1 MNTFSLSAW
10 ILQSITLFIGILA
23 AIPILRA
30 LIGISLVAIS
40 EIFGLKTKTLRTL
53 GIKIVPAF
61 LRASLGFGLVI
72 GIATPANAE
81 TIENQIPVID
91 RVIEF
96 EESIEETIVVEEN
109 ISSENV
115 TSEVESISEKSS
127 DIEIYKIKAGDSLW
141 AIAQEQVVG
150 KDASADEID
159 AAWREIWRLN
169 RNVIGDNPSLI
180 KPGQEIRLNDFNK

>member
-10 ILQSITLFIGILA
+10 ILQSITLFLGILA

-40 EIFGLKTKTLRTL
+40 EMFGLKTKTLRTL

-72 GIATPANAE
+72 GMATPANAE
-81 TIENQIPVID
+81 TIENQIPIID
-91 RVIEF
+91 RVIDF
-96 EESIEETIVVEEN
+96 EESIEETIVIEE
-109 ISSENV
+109 ITPTENV
-115 TSEVESISEKSS
+115 ASEVDSRAKKSS
-127 DIEIYKIKAGDSLW
+127 GIEIYKIKAGDSLW
-141 AIAQEQVVG
+141 TIAQDQVVG
-150 KDASADEID
+150 NGATANEID
-159 AAWREIWRLN
+159 TAWREIWRLN
-169 RNVIGDNPSLI
+169 RDVIGDNPSLI